1 MTLSGI
7 PTRPVSGSHPAH
19 SESTRD
25 EEQDATRTAHPPT
38 PRFRLASKDRTQVS
52 DASIPF
58 GAMEPPKEGKSTR
71 GRTATKKKKSTK
83 ASASEE
89 TKDDAKKSKAK
100 KPKSEA
106 PAEKSAP
113 ESAESSGD
121 GTKKRKKRS
130 AKGKIDWRKTNK
142 RRGRGKRPHGEDD
155 EPRTEQT
162 EGGEAAQDQTGEKGG
177 KGGDKKSPKKKQKQ
191 KQPKQEAKSGSG
203 MLLSL
208 HGGFG
213 VLTSEANGYIA
224 SKKDIFVP
232 QRLMQKY
239 KLREGSIV
247 SGRISKGQKHKFQL
261 LDVEEID
268 GKPPKH
274 WANVQSFKN
283 LVTVDPDFH
292 YAVGETT
299 GDLSMRILDIICPV
313 GRGQRGLIVAP
324 PRAGK
329 TTIMREFAKGIEQG
343 YPEVHLMVLLVD
355 ERPEEATEWK
365 RSTKGQVFV
374 STSDEM
380 AKKHVALAEAVWK
393 RCTRLVEMGEDVV
406 LLLDSITRLA
416 RAYNN
421 LAGGSGR
428 TMSGGLDSRAME
440 RPRQIFG
447 SARNTESQG
456 SLTILGTTL
465 VETGSRMD
473 TLIFEEFKGTGNME
487 LVLSRKLADRRIF
500 PAIDIERSGTRK
512 EEKLV
517 GKRRLKWIHTLR
529 RVLARMS
536 FIEAMELL
544 QTKLIDVEHNDDF
557 LKRFEVDPDA

>member
-1 MTLSGI
+1 ME
-7 PTRPVSGSHPAH
+7 PA
-19 SESTRD
+19 
-25 EEQDATRTAHPPT
+25 
-38 PRFRLASKDRTQVS
+38 KDRKPAKKR
-52 DASIPF
+52 AS
-58 GAMEPPKEGKSTR
+58 S
-71 GRTATKKKKSTK
+71 KKKTSRKSK
-83 ASASEE
+83 SDSSEEKPASAP
-89 TKDDAKKSKAK
+89 KSKRE
-100 KPKSEA
+100 PRER
-106 PAEKSAP
+106 
-113 ESAESSGD
+113 SSGD
-121 GTKKRKKRS
+121 SDSPGKEAGENRSKRGR
-130 AKGKIDWRKTNK
+130 GRVDWRKSNK
-142 RRGRGKRPHGEDD
+142 RRG
-155 EPRTEQT
+155 
-162 EGGEAAQDQTGEKGG
+162 KGG
-177 KGGDKKSPKKKQKQ
+177 RSRKESSSEAESGNEMIKERPEKAETA
-191 KQPKQEAKSGSG
+191 PKQEGRRPLRKDRPRGGGEKQPPQIGSG

-213 VLTSEANGYIA
+213 VLTSEENSYIA

-247 SGRISKGQKHKFQL
+247 QGRLSKGQKHKFQL
-261 LDVEEID
+261 VDVDLVD
-268 GKPPKH
+268 GKDPRD
-274 WANVQSFKN
+274 WANLSSFKN
-283 LVTVDPDFH
+283 LTTIDPDFH

-299 GDLSMRILDIICPV
+299 GDLSMRVLDIICPV

-329 TTIMREFAKGIEQG
+329 TTIMREFAKGIEEG
-343 YPEVHLMVLLVD
+343 YPEVNLFVLLVD
-355 ERPEEATEWK
+355 ERPEEATEWI
-365 RSTKGQVFV
+365 RSTQGKVFV

-421 LAGGSGR
+421 LSGGSGR

-447 SARNTESQG
+447 SARNTETAG

-465 VETGSRMD
+465 IETGSRMD

-517 GKRRLKWIHTLR
+517 GKKRLKWIHTLR
-529 RVLARMS
+529 RVMSRMS

-544 QTKLIDVEHNDDF
+544 QTKLADVDHNDEF